1 MKLAVGFITYNTD
14 TAKYLPYFLDSLF
27 KSLESLPRDQF
38 LVLARDN
45 SDDRDNYN
53 YDYIKNVF
61 NKNEVLIDFSW
72 SGGNDG
78 FSKSYNIMISQA
90 KEWGA
95 EAFLIINPDT
105 ILAPD
110 SLEKLLAALDEDKML
125 GSVAPKVLNW
135 DFTNQKLTKVIDT
148 CGLTLR
154 PGLIFTDIGQGLIDA
169 NQFLN
174 LSILGP
180 SGAAGLYRMTALSK
194 VKEKTG
200 YLDERMFMYKED
212 CDLAYRLFLLG
223 FSSKLVSEALV
234 YHDRSVSAKGGS
246 LFSVLRNRREKSK
259 QVKSWSFLN
268 QHLLMIKFWSK
279 QDKFSKL
286 KIIIRGLSFSVYALI
301 FEPFLLKNYLKIRKY
316 LREQIKDRKA
326 IDQSKIL

>member
-27 KSLESLPRDQF
+27 KSLEYLPRGQF

-45 SDDRDNYN
+45 SDDKDNYN
-53 YDYIKNVF
+53 YEYIKNVF

-110 SLEKLLAALDEDKML
+110 TLEKLLLALNSDGML

-154 PGLIFTDIGQGLIDA
+154 PGLIFTDIGQGLLDT
-169 NQFLN
+169 NQFHN
-174 LSILGP
+174 FSILGP

-200 YLDERMFMYKED
+200 FLDERMFMYKED

-223 FSSKLVSEALV
+223 FSSKLISEALV
-234 YHDRSVSAKGGS
+234 YHDRSVSAKGAG
-246 LFSVLRNRREKSK
+246 LFSILKNRKEKSK

-279 QDKFSKL
+279 QDKLNKL
-286 KIIIRGLSFSVYALI
+286 KIITKWLSFGVYALI
-301 FEPFLLKNYLKIRKY
+301 FEPFLLKNYLKISQY
-316 LREQIKDRKA
+316 LREPKNNQKA
-326 IDQSKIL
+326 ID